1 MDKNKDIFGLAI
13 KAFYEEKDNTDIIVH
28 SQDFEDDVIPIKYLF
43 RQRQDMP
50 EIEQKALDHCRGKVL
65 DVGCGAGS
73 HALELKKNRDLQVKA
88 IDTSIGAVEV
98 ANKRGVSNAICQDFF
113 DIKNEKF
120 DTILML
126 MNGSGIIGKLKNL
139 TQFFQHCKSL
149 LNTGGQVLMDS
160 SDLIYLFDEDFD
172 EADSYYGEFQY
183 RISYKNIQSDLFDW
197 LFIDPELLIQKA
209 ELNGFNCEIIYEGEN
224 YDYLA
229 CLTIK

>member
-1 MDKNKDIFGLAI
+1 M
-13 KAFYEEKDNTDIIVH
+13 H

-43 RQRQDMP
+43 RKRQDMP
-50 EIEQKALDHCRGKVL
+50 EVEQKALDHCRGKVL

-73 HALELKKNRDLQVKA
+73 HALELQKNKELQVKA

-98 ANKRGVSNAICQDFF
+98 AHKRGVLNVACQDFF

-126 MNGSGIIGKLKNL
+126 MNGSGIIGKLENL
-139 TQFFQHCKSL
+139 NHFFHYCKTL

-160 SDLIYLFDEDFD
+160 SDLIYLFDEDFE

-183 RISYKNIQSDLFDW
+183 RISYKETSSDLFDW
-197 LFIDPELLIQKA
+197 LFIDAELLKQKA
-209 ELNGFNCEIIYEGEN
+209 ELNDFNCQIILEGEN
-224 YDYLA
+224 HDYLA